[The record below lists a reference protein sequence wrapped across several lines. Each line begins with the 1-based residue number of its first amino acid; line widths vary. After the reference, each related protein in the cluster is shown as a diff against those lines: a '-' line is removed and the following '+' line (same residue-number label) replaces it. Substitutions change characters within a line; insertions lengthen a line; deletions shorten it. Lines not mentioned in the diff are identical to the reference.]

1 MPDRRS
7 LVIVSAILAV
17 TVLAIAAIVLVME
30 RARVRTTM
38 TVEAER
44 SDGSGVPDAN
54 AMRATERVL
63 LARLTAAGM
72 QHGTIE
78 VKGDRLVVRVD
89 DRPEQ
94 RVLRALAEPGVV
106 RMRRVLASTPDA
118 VPDAA
123 RANMGGP
130 ATTRDA
136 VIAKIGPGYEAVAK
150 QAATQPDP
158 LVLDASTQAVLAPF
172 ATLSPD
178 EVALLPAAVQ
188 YAVPT
193 IRCQQLERRPPG
205 VLNAAREQVVVCL
218 DDAKLRLDA
227 AAVDDRDIKSAFAHE
242 NGMGTWSVD
251 VRFTEDGQGRFT
263 QLSRDAVAHPDHRQV
278 AILVD
283 DALVDTPAVIT
294 VMPSDMEI
302 AGLADAATARGL
314 AGKMTGGALPVRLT
328 VVSIS

>member
-7 LVIVSAILAV
+7 LVIVSAIVAV
-17 TVLAIAAIVLVME
+17 TVLAIVAIVLVME
-30 RARVRTTM
+30 RVRVTTTM
-38 TVEAER
+38 TVEAQR
-44 SDGSGVPDAN
+44 VDAGGVPDGN
-54 AMRATERVL
+54 AMRATARVL
-63 LARLTAAGM
+63 LARLAAAGM
-72 QHGTIE
+72 PHGSVD

-89 DRPEQ
+89 DRPDR

-106 RMRRVLASTPDA
+106 RMRRVLASTPDE
-118 VPDAA
+118 VPDAS

-136 VIAKIGPGYEAVAK
+136 VIAKIGPGYEAVAR
-150 QAATQPDP
+150 QAAAQPDP

-193 IRCQQLERRPPG
+193 IRCQQLEHRPPG
-205 VLNAAREQVVVCL
+205 ALNAARDQVVVCL
-218 DDAKLRLDA
+218 DDAKLRLDT
-227 AAVDDRDIKSAFAHE
+227 AAVDDGDIKSAFAHE
-242 NGMGTWSVD
+242 NGTGTWSVD

-263 QLSRDAVAHPDHRQV
+263 QLSREAVAHPDHRQV
-278 AILVD
+278 AIVVD

-294 VMPSDMEI
+294 VMTGDVEL

-314 AGKMTGGALPVRLT
+314 AAKMTGGALPIRLT